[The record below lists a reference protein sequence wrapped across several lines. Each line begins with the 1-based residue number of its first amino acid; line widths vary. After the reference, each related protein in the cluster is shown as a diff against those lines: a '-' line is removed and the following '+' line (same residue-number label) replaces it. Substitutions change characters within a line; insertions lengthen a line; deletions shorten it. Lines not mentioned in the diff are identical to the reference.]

1 MSLPYQNTST
11 GQNAIKQI
19 QSILRSFG
27 CDKFGTGEDFTTGDL
42 YVQFERHG
50 RQVILKANAKGYA
63 VAWLKEHPWSHR
75 MRRSRVQHEQEA
87 LRIAG
92 VAVYSILRDWIKGQ
106 VTAIECGILSFEAA
120 FLANVM
126 LPSGRTIMQ
135 HVTENK
141 LLLTGPSQAASTH

>member
-1 MSLPYQNTST
+1 MSLPYEGATS
-11 GQNAIKQI
+11 GKNAIAEI
-19 QSILRSFG
+19 QKILQRFGCQSFG
-27 CDKFGTGEDFTTGDL
+27 CMDDFENKKVI
-42 YVQFERHG
+42 VQFKYKDTPITVE
-50 RQVILKANAKGYA
+50 ASMSGYA

-75 MRRSRVQHEQEA
+75 MRRSKAQHEQEA

-120 FLANVM
+120 FLANVI